1 MTQTNSED
9 QETFVNKENEGDEI
23 IDEQSGDETN
33 EEDDQLLMMTPKV
46 ILKRLNDQ
54 RENIQNF
61 SMVDTASPQAFHG
74 FIPQVVGSSSI
85 KFVEENSEDE
95 IDFKIGVINDSNLI
109 QNVQEE
115 DLVQVINI
123 EFVKQTKKPVK
134 WISKRQLFNILL
146 LIL

>member
-1 MTQTNSED
+1 MGHP
-9 QETFVNKENEGDEI
+9 V

-33 EEDDQLLMMTPKV
+33 EEDDQLLLMTPKV
-46 ILKRLNDQ
+46 ILKRLNNDQ

-85 KFVEENSEDE
+85 KFVEANSEDE
-95 IDFKIGVINDSNLI
+95 IDLKIGVINGANLI

-115 DLVQVINI
+115 DLVQVI
-123 EFVKQTKKPVK
+123 K
-134 WISKRQLFNILL
+134 LL
-146 LIL
+146 LESIHCNFVLKIR